1 MPLLSLLS
9 RRAPPAGPNRS
20 AAAAP
25 EGRATV
31 DLDALYR
38 TYAPMVLRRA
48 RRFFDAQEAEEV
60 VHEVFLRAVE
70 KAHTF
75 RAEASPSTWL
85 YQMTTNHCLNR
96 LRNSQRRRQ
105 ARLVHGDNPWEMP
118 VAPADGE
125 TTALLDQVWRR
136 VDPDLLAVGVHYYV
150 DGLSHAEIARII
162 GVSRRTVGN
171 RVTEL
176 QKAVRALSEAP
187 EGGE

>member
-9 RRAPPAGPNRS
+9 RRARPAGPNRS

-96 LRNSQRRRQ
+96 LRNSQRRR
-105 ARLVHGDNPWEMP
+105 
-118 VAPADGE
+118 
-125 TTALLDQVWRR
+125 
-136 VDPDLLAVGVHYYV
+136 
-150 DGLSHAEIARII
+150 
-162 GVSRRTVGN
+162 
-171 RVTEL
+171 
-176 QKAVRALSEAP
+176 
-187 EGGE
+187 